1 MPIDPIEFTDDFST
15 WRDSFN
21 QALNDLNAAT
31 SANVADTLVKRDEN
45 GTITVQ
51 SVVQESTLA
60 SKENIQEITNAM
72 GMIRRFH
79 PVIYD
84 SNKVKDDKNVP
95 GLIAEEVKEI
105 YPELTESK
113 KGELTG
119 VHYTRL
125 IALLI
130 AGMQEID
137 KKVEKLWRM

>member
-1 MPIDPIEFTDDFST
+1 MPIDPIELTDDFST

-31 SANVADTLVKRDEN
+31 DQNVADTLVRRDASGN
-45 GTITVQ
+45 ITVQ

-60 SKENIQEITNAM
+60 SKENIQEVQNAM
-72 GMIRRFH
+72 GLIRQFH

-84 SNKVKDDKNVP
+84 SIKSKTEKNVP
-95 GLIAEEVKEI
+95 GLIAEEVVEV
-105 YPELTESK
+105 YPELAESK

-130 AGMQEID
+130 AGMKEMD